1 MCIGRACRSGPA
13 RGAGAVWQSVGPSS
27 PRPDGGSGLAE
38 LPTQGPDRDVEL
50 LGHGRQ
56 RFAVEVHECRTSEA
70 ATNVEYDI
78 VWAWDR
84 ELGISPWP
92 RLQWGGLPVAIPENR
107 LRGVGPGSRSAE
119 VA

>member
-1 MCIGRACRSGPA
+1 MEVPA
-13 RGAGAVWQSVGPSS
+13 LRNSRRKVLTATLNSS
-27 PRPDGGSGLAE
+27 D
-38 LPTQGPDRDVEL
+38 
-50 LGHGRQ
+50 GRQ

-84 ELGISPWP
+84 VLGVSPWP